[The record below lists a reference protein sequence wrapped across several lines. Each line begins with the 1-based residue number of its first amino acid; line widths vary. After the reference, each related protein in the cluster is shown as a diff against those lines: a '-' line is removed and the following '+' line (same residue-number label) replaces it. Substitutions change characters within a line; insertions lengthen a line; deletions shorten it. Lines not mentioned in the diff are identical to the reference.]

1 MIDYLCDNRTVIH
14 SCYKKC
20 SYTMD
25 DVFKAVGIVGVLS
38 QQIFSFYWFFFLCVC
53 VCLFFTLVLLFKK
66 LCVARKRI
74 PDWQPYWSSALLGPL
89 LLSLVLRRQR
99 LWESRAE
106 HELVQGIN
114 LQSVQ

>member
-38 QQIFSFYWFFFLCVC
+38 QQIFSFYCLFFFVC
-53 VCLFFTLVLLFKK
+53 VCLFVFYLGVIVQEA
-66 LCVARKRI
+66 LCCK
-74 PDWQPYWSSALLGPL
+74 
-89 LLSLVLRRQR
+89 
-99 LWESRAE
+99 EK
-106 HELVQGIN
+106 N
-114 LQSVQ
+114 T

>member
-38 QQIFSFYWFFFLCVC
+38 QEIFSFYCFVFLCVC
-53 VCLFFTLVLLFKK
+53 VFVFYLGVIIQEA
-66 LCVARKRI
+66 LCCK
-74 PDWQPYWSSALLGPL
+74 
-89 LLSLVLRRQR
+89 
-99 LWESRAE
+99 EK
-106 HELVQGIN
+106 N
-114 LQSVQ
+114 T